1 MYLGALR
8 SGDLAAFRDLPLWL
22 VHSRYFQLK
31 ARNDFAITCAVQL
44 VGLTGGIASGKTT
57 VAKILQQ
64 LGAAVVDADALAR
77 EVVEP
82 GHDAWREIVDTFGV
96 EILQSDRTLDR
107 QKLRAVIFN
116 NTTARKKLE
125 SIIHPRV
132 RALAE
137 ERIRQHAAA
146 GAEIVIYEVPLL
158 FEGRL
163 HEWLRPVVLVACD
176 DAVQKQR
183 LRQRDGLSA
192 EEAQKH
198 IDAQMSLEEKRRL
211 ADYVIENNG
220 DLKDLQW
227 QVEAVLKQIKAT

>member
-1 MYLGALR
+1 
-8 SGDLAAFRDLPLWL
+8 
-22 VHSRYFQLK
+22 VE
-31 ARNDFAITCAVQL
+31 L

-57 VAKILQQ
+57 VAKIMKR
-64 LGAAVVDADALAR
+64 LGAAIVDADALSR

-82 GHDAWREIVDTFGV
+82 GRDAWKAIVDTFGAEV
-96 EILQSDRTLDR
+96 LRPDQTLDR

-116 NTTARKKLE
+116 NSTARKKLE

-137 ERIRQHAAA
+137 ERINQQAAA
-146 GAEIVIYEVPLL
+146 GYELVVYEVPLL
-158 FEGRL
+158 FEGNL

-176 DAVQKQR
+176 ADVQRQR
-183 LRQRDGLSA
+183 LQQRDRLTP

-211 ADYVIENNG
+211 ADYVIENDG
-220 DLKDLQW
+220 DLESLER
-227 QVEAVLKQIKAT
+227 QVEAVLNRIKTT